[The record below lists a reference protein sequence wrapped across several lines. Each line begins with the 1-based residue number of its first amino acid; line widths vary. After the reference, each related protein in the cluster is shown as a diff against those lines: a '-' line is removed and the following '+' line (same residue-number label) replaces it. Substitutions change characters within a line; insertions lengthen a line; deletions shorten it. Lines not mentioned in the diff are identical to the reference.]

1 MQWYPGKN
9 SANVLC
15 DIKIISELFDQR
27 QYEIY
32 VLASNDGTQKIT
44 EKIGAVNV
52 FHVNRSSFFY
62 AVTQA
67 KTCIDAKN
75 SKMILKANRIMM
87 RIKQILC
94 IPIYPCYEPF
104 VARQFAHNAL
114 ELQQKFNFDL
124 ILAEYH
130 GYETLYAGYFVK
142 SRCPQV
148 KFMPILWDPLTGSV
162 AAKYLPRFYDRWKKE
177 RSASKIFGKADQI
190 IAMKSS
196 QAYHEKNSIQ
206 KPYYPKIR
214 YLDLPGIVR
223 PCMREG
229 DAPFIEKD
237 KINIVYAGVLTYP
250 DRDPKQILQ
259 VLNQTKY
266 AKQINIIFFSI
277 GNGIARAEEQKK
289 DFQGTIHVSGYVDQA
304 TLECVYSKA
313 DVLLNLGGPNPFAT
327 PSKLFTYM
335 SYGKPIISTYYID
348 NESSYQY
355 LQQYRNGLC
364 LDLRKAEPVMVE
376 ELEAFLDQRLGTLV
390 PFEEVAELYSANT
403 PGEYVRIIESLL
415 H

>member
-1 MQWYPGKN
+1 MN
-9 SANVLC
+9 NC
-15 DIKIISELFDQR
+15 IKIINQLAKNKN
-27 QYEIY
+27 YEIY
-32 VLASNDGTQKIT
+32 VLAYDDGGKKFYEQINGIK
-44 EKIGAVNV
+44 V
-52 FHVNRSSFFY
+52 FRFTRSLFF
-62 AVTQA
+62 
-67 KTCIDAKN
+67 
-75 SKMILKANRIMM
+75 SKMVQASHNKAKWSSKYILRLNRILL
-87 RIKQILC
+87 RIKQLIC

-162 AAKYLPRFYDRWKKE
+162 AAKYLPRFHDRWKKE
-177 RSASKIFGKADQI
+177 RSAAKIFGKADQI